1 MFPHNQR
8 QQQQQKISAGG
19 GGGSGFGLEDDDHD
33 ERDGVL
39 RILDPTGAAGAHD
52 DVHAFRDD
60 DYDGDDDDEGFAS
73 VVNSRRRRQQQ
84 HRQVQRRRRLCA
96 VAGIVAVVA
105 IAILAAV
112 VTTTSKSNPSRTDGN
127 ALDAGDAKQQSP
139 QSSVTGASDNP
150 QQVSGEAPAADADD
164 DDDTKDDDDAGA
176 SYPAVADDD
185 DSEDDDDAAL
195 SSVFVMPDA
204 SALESYCG
212 YSLTLSEGYGA
223 CEVHCAP
230 SACCRIPSGVEGSCL
245 NDQAYACQV
254 YRDHCSVLDNRPA
267 QQNAEPDYSENWQ
280 DKSNVES
287 PNGNNYGAPSRSSN
301 PNLPNDDHMTDDAEY
316 QYKHIAAA
324 PDDIESVCT
333 MEAMSASL
341 DGLRACA
348 KCCVNAYCCY
358 DASPYDCRDKQPHCA
373 RYVEPCTRL
382 QAKLQEP

>member
-1 MFPHNQR
+1 MFPHHQR
-8 QQQQQKISAGG
+8 QQQKISGG
-19 GGGSGFGLEDDDHD
+19 GGGSVSGFGLEEDDNHD
-33 ERDGVL
+33 ARDGVL
-39 RILDPTGAAGAHD
+39 RILRGAGGAGAHD
-52 DVHAFRDD
+52 DVPTFRD
-60 DYDGDDDDEGFAS
+60 DYDGDDDGDDDEGFAS
-73 VVNSRRRRQQQ
+73 VVTSRRRRQQQ
-84 HRQVQRRRRLCA
+84 HRQVQRRRKLCA
-96 VAGIVAVVA
+96 VAIVIVAVVA
-105 IAILAAV
+105 IAVLAAV
-112 VTTTSKSNPSRTDGN
+112 ATTTTSTSTSNRTDN
-127 ALDAGDAKQQSP
+127 NDLDAGDAQ

-164 DDDTKDDDDAGA
+164 DDDESNPTDDAAA

-185 DSEDDDDAAL
+185 NSDDDDAAL

-212 YSLTLSEGYGA
+212 YSLTLSEGFGA
-223 CEVHCAP
+223 CEIHCAP

-254 YRDHCSVLDNRPA
+254 YRDHCAVLDNRPA
-267 QQNAEPDYSENWQ
+267 PNNAEPDS
-280 DKSNVES
+280 SES
-287 PNGNNYGAPSRSSN
+287 PNGNNNYGAPSRNSN

-324 PDDIESVCT
+324 PDDIESVCS

-348 KCCVNAYCCY
+348 KYCVNAYCCY
-358 DASPYDCRDKQPHCA
+358 DMSPYDCRDKQPHCA
-373 RYVEPCTRL
+373 DYVDPCTRL